1 MLATR
6 TDAPFT
12 RPGWVFEPKYDGW
25 RVVASRRKGGV
36 VLATRGGLDLAAEQ
50 PELARAVAT
59 LPGGD
64 LAVDGEMIVLD
75 SRGVSSFRLL
85 QQRNEPG
92 AKRPVLVL
100 FDCLEADGVS
110 LVERPLAERRT
121 ALEALVG
128 KKPRAPL
135 ALAER
140 LGTDGGAAFAKA
152 VKKGWEGVVGKDLA
166 ARYEPGRRSLRW
178 LKVKAR
184 RKAEFVIGGFTLP
197 KGSRLHFGALLVG
210 LFEGRTLRY
219 CGSVGT
225 GFSDEVLLGLLEK
238 LHPLQTDACPFTPVP
253 REVADAAWVAPKLVA
268 QVAYTEWTGD
278 ERLRQPSFLGL
289 RDDKK
294 ARKSASGRSGS
305 AEPQGTIVIVAV
317 MLSCSACVGAHVVC
331 VQLYA

>member
-6 TDAPFT
+6 VAAAFT

-25 RVVASRRKGGV
+25 RVVASRRGGKV

-50 PELARAVAT
+50 PEIARAVAG

-92 AKRPVLVL
+92 AKRPILVL

-110 LVERPLAERRT
+110 LVSRPLSERRV

-128 KKPRAPL
+128 KRPRAPL

-140 LGTDGGAAFAKA
+140 LGTDGKAAFAKA
-152 VKKGWEGVVGKDLA
+152 VKRGWEGVIGKDLA
-166 ARYEPGRRSLRW
+166 ARYEAGRRSLRW

-184 RKAEFVIGGFTLP
+184 REAEFVIGGFTLP
-197 KGSRLHFGALLVG
+197 KGARLHFGALLVG
-210 LFEGRTLRY
+210 LYEGKALRY

-225 GFSDEVLLGLLEK
+225 GFSEEVLLGLLEK
-238 LHPLQTDACPFTPVP
+238 LHPLQSDACPFTTVP
-253 REVADAAWVAPKLVA
+253 REVRDATWVAPKLVA
-268 QVAYTEWTGD
+268 QVAYAEWTGD
-278 ERLRQPSFLGL
+278 EKLRQPSFLGL

-294 ARKSASGRSGS
+294 AKECRWDER
-305 AEPQGTIVIVAV
+305 EP
-317 MLSCSACVGAHVVC
+317 
-331 VQLYA
+331 